1 MGRSAKGGKNRPI
14 FMEVSIHM
22 TNMTSVHLGEQQSSF
37 LSRIS
42 TLLRKIWKGRVAYL
56 FVIPMF
62 VFYLIYVFYPFVRT
76 AMLMFMNFEFLRPD
90 RNAFVGLD
98 NIIQW
103 VQDPRVPETFWNS
116 IKFFLLYVPT
126 SIIFALIVALVLD
139 RVSRTFLATTYR
151 TIYYLPVVL
160 PASIIFIIWTWIYDP
175 QWGVMNTLL
184 IEVLGINWPWPMWL
198 RDPTTSLAS
207 LALMSVWRLMGVT
220 MILFLVG
227 LSGISQELREAAKID
242 GANEWQVVRFLE
254 LPLLRPIFLI
264 VLIMRLQVLGLV
276 EEPLVMT
283 NGGPLRSTM
292 TYGLQAYYISF
303 RDNNWDMGY
312 GSTWFIL
319 LGLLSTVTAFV
330 SWRLMR
336 QEELT

>member
-1 MGRSAKGGKNRPI
+1 
-14 FMEVSIHM
+14 M
-22 TNMTSVHLGEQQSSF
+22 TEAGAAQPKKEAAGF
-37 LSRIS
+37 SRMIRN
-42 TLLRKIWKGRVAYL
+42 LFDRLWKGKGNYL
-56 FVIPMF
+56 FVLPMF
-62 VFYLIYVFYPFVRT
+62 VVYLIFVFYPFIRT
-76 AMLMFMNFEFLRPD
+76 AQLMFMNFEFLRPD
-90 RNAFVGLD
+90 RTAYVGFE

-103 VQDPRVPETFWNS
+103 VQDPRVPETFWVS
-116 IKFFLLYVPT
+116 IKFFLLYVPS

-139 RVSRTFLATTYR
+139 RVSRSSIATAYR

-175 QWGVMNTLL
+175 QWGVLNTLL
-184 IEVLGINWPWPMWL
+184 IDVLGIPWPWPKWL
-198 RDPTTSLAS
+198 HDPATSLAS

-227 LSGISQELREAAKID
+227 LSSISQELRDAAKID
-242 GANEWQVVRFLE
+242 GANEWQIVRYLE
-254 LPLLRPIFLI
+254 LPLLKPMFLI

-303 RDNNWDMGY
+303 RDGNWDMGY
-312 GSTWFIL
+312 GSTWLIL
-319 LGLLSTVTAFV
+319 LGLFSAAAAFV
-330 SWRLMR
+330 AWRMMR
-336 QEELT
+336 QERLT